1 VRSETKEERA
11 LEKDERYERGW
22 RKLQELN
29 PAAADRLLESLADI
43 APDLA
48 RYAVEFGFGDVISRP
63 GLDLKTREMIT
74 IGVLAAAGNADPQL
88 RAHIDGAL
96 HVGCTQEEIVEIMI
110 HIALYAGFPAALN
123 GMAAAKEVFSQRAG
137 NASP

>member
-1 VRSETKEERA
+1 M
-11 LEKDERYERGW
+11 EKDERYERGW

-29 PAAADRLLESLADI
+29 PAAADRLLESLEDI

-96 HVGCTQEEIVEIMI
+96 NVGCTREEIVEIMM

-123 GMAAAKEVFSQRAG
+123 GMAAAKEVFSERADH
-137 NASP
+137 AAP